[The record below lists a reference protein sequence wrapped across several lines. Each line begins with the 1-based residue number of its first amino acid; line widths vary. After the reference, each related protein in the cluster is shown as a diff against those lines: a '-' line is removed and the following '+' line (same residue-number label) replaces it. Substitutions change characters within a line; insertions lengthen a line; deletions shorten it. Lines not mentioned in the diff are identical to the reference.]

1 MNSRNHHMFASV
13 GGYLFEDLAG
23 IGQTRTYQGNY
34 DPTSPE
40 AVGFRHA
47 VIFPR
52 VLDNANLSAGAGVY
66 DSMAGRYSVS
76 WDLGGDQA
84 NCVADAPENS
94 VAQLGC
100 PGGVV
105 TGVVFASFGTPTGTC
120 AGGFSKGS
128 CDDANTTSKVA
139 ALCMGK
145 AACSIPVTTD
155 FFGEPCFN
163 VLKHLSVAL
172 NCSSPGAAIP
182 PLELKVN
189 VPTNG
194 RATVR
199 LPFPAYVSPSQV
211 TITESHVVVW
221 DKGTFVPSLG
231 ITAIAPGVF
240 DLPNGLATLDVEVL
254 SGEYDFVLA

>member
-1 MNSRNHHMFASV
+1 MFASV
-13 GGYLFEDLAG
+13 GGFLFEDLAG
-23 IGQTRTYQGNY
+23 IGQTRQFQKNY
-34 DPTSPE
+34 DPTSSD

-52 VLDNANLSAGAGVY
+52 VLDNANLTAGAGVY
-66 DSMAGRYSVS
+66 DSMAGRYGVS

-105 TGVVFASFGTPTGTC
+105 TGIAFASFGTPTGTC
-120 AGGFSKGS
+120 ASGFSKGA
-128 CDDANTTSKVA
+128 CDDVNTTAKVA
-139 ALCMGK
+139 AQCMGM
-145 AACSIPVTTD
+145 ASCSIPVTTD

-163 VLKHLSVAL
+163 VLKHLSVTL
-172 NCSSPGAAIP
+172 NCSTPAASIP

-194 RATVR
+194 KATVR
-199 LPFPAYVSPSQV
+199 LPFPASVSPSQV
-211 TITESHVVVW
+211 TITESGVVVW
-221 DKGTFVPSLG
+221 NKGTFVPTLG
-231 ITAIAPGVF
+231 ITGITPGVF
-240 DLPNGLATLDVEVL
+240 DLPKGLATLDVEVL
-254 SGEYDFVLA
+254 SGNFDFVLA